1 MEAMYSAYVVL
12 VSVAPSAVP
21 VLLYRISSVPSV
33 PDQFKNRPQK
43 HRGGGDTPP
52 YISHRTVQYF
62 KKTRPG
68 GWGDPG
74 HSHKHT
80 DSHTGQQKRKRR
92 TIFNGLRIPSTCPFP
107 RPPATL

>member
-1 MEAMYSAYVVL
+1 VEAMYSAYVVL

-21 VLLYRISSVPSV
+21 VLLYRISSV